1 MWKGRQGRPI
11 MVLLVSV
18 ASLLVEGSGFSIF
31 GQSLPESDKFIS
43 DFKIGHPGPHLTND
57 GIEKAL
63 ERENSQENNR
73 RSDVGFNGFS
83 GFPPSPFT
91 AEEPFAQR
99 RDSQEGGNYQ
109 RSSFGPPPSRGVSA
123 ENPGSQQQRP
133 SLGPS
138 EGRSSPSHRQS
149 YRDQGSPAQS
159 GTPPQDEAVRYALLN
174 AGMGHQGN
182 YQQAPTEP
190 EHSDYSSQEAAYV
203 PESGYAPETA
213 YAPES
218 AYVSEESKVEDSG
231 EQYGNSSLKSKF
243 SITVDGVT
251 PFGQEDN
258 SEILYDA
265 NGQPEEVVVYL
276 DSEGKA
282 TAKPKDLEGSSGYCC
297 YRHQGS
303 YSKDKDHKGY
313 SDHKGYGDDHHSGYD
328 DHGYGHEAKSY
339 GHDDHSGYGH
349 DDHSSSGYGHGGGH
363 SGHGGHGGYGKYHVP
378 SKKPGPYGYG
388 KPNFKCEYAK
398 ETLYVTKTVYK
409 VNKKCFKV
417 FKTDCKHVYDDG
429 KGIGYKKECSEFSE
443 TKCRTV
449 YDTNFKTKCYPTY
462 KKVCDQTYTTKV
474 DWSYKEQC
482 TTSYDK
488 ECSGYGY
495 HKHCHEVP
503 REKCKQVPIK
513 IEKKV
518 PKTICAKKP
527 DKKCKDIP
535 FFVPRKECKHFPKTV
550 CVQDPINVKKSI
562 PKKKCFPVPIEK
574 CIKIPKEVLKHIPK
588 TVKKKICVSTKVHH
602 DGGYG
607 HDDHGHSG
615 GGYGHDDHGHSGGGH
630 SGGGHSGGGHSGGG
644 YGHDDHHGH
653 GGDGYQHSDVSAIID
668 DGYVDEKVE
677 EHHGI
682 GYQDSSHEH
691 YRTAKPQT
699 SKNYGIRGSASE
711 SQDPAKK
718 LKEVAK
724 SEVKNKFEAFSGGFD
739 FPSFASFQ
747 KRRRK

>member
-1 MWKGRQGRPI
+1 MSPSNPLGRRRQSRPNLI
-11 MVLLVSV
+11 LLVSL
-18 ASLLVEGSGFSIF
+18 AILWVEGTGFSIF
-31 GQSLPESDKFIS
+31 GQSLPKSDTFIS
-43 DFKIGHPGPHLTND
+43 DFKIQQPGSQLTND

-63 ERENSQENNR
+63 ETDIGHRNIR
-73 RSDVGFNGFS
+73 RSGAGFDGFS
-83 GFPPSPFT
+83 GFPRSPFSDD
-91 AEEPFAQR
+91 APSAQR
-99 RDSQEGGNYQ
+99 RNSQEAGNYQ
-109 RSSFGPPPSRGVSA
+109 RSSFGSPVSRVGSA
-123 ENPGSQQQRP
+123 EKSTRLPYQRP
-133 SLGPS
+133 PL
-138 EGRSSPSHRQS
+138 EQTEERSSQRQT
-149 YRDQGSPAQS
+149 YRDQHTPAQS
-159 GTPPQDEAVRYALLN
+159 ESPPQDESVRYAMLN
-174 AGMGHQGN
+174 AGMGHHRNQE
-182 YQQAPTEP
+182 QPPPSEP
-190 EHSDYSSQEAAYV
+190 ERTDYSQAANAPDEA
-203 PESGYAPETA
+203 
-213 YAPES
+213 
-218 AYVSEESKVEDSG
+218 KVEHSG
-231 EQYGNSSLKSKF
+231 EGSGNSSSALKSKY

-251 PFGQEDN
+251 PFGLEDN

-265 NGQPEEVVVYL
+265 DGQPEEVVVYL
-276 DSEGKA
+276 DAEGKA
-282 TAKPKDLEGSSGYCC
+282 TDKPKDLEGSSGYCC

-303 YSKDKDHKGY
+303 YSKDKGHSGY
-313 SDHKGYGDDHHSGYD
+313 SDHKGYGHD

-417 FKTDCKHVYDDG
+417 FKTDCKHVYDNG

-503 REKCKQVPIK
+503 REKCKQVPVK

-518 PKTICAKKP
+518 PKTVCAKKP

-615 GGYGHDDHGHSGGGH
+615 GGYGHSGGGH
-630 SGGGHSGGGHSGGG
+630 SGGGHSGHGHSGHGHSGHGHSGGG

-682 GYQDSSHEH
+682 GYEDSSHEH
-691 YRTAKPQT
+691 YRTAKPQPNQ
-699 SKNYGIRGSASE
+699 KYGIRSSASE
-711 SQDPAKK
+711 AQDPGKK
-718 LKEVAK
+718 LTEVAK
-724 SEVKNKFEAFSGGFD
+724 SQVKNQFEAFSGGFD